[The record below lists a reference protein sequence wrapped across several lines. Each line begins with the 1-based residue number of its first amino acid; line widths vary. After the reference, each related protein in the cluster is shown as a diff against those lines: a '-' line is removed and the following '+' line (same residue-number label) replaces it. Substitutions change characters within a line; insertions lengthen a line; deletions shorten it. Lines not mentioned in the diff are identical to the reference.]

1 MDNDAIVYICSLIH
15 RMAAEDTQW
24 TKIIRPKRSL
34 FDLDL
39 RSAFRSKD
47 LLSLFVKR
55 DIIAVYKQTVLGP
68 LWFLIQPVLTTIMFV
83 TVFSGIA
90 GISTDAI
97 PPVLFYLGGITC
109 WNYFAEC
116 LNKTS
121 NIFVENQHVFGK
133 VYFPRIISPLA
144 VVMTSLIKFGI
155 QFLLFIAVYLFYL
168 FAQDTPLNISG
179 WFILLPALI
188 VLMGILGLGFGM
200 IISSLTTKYRDLRF
214 LIQFGVQLWMYATPI
229 IYPVSLLEGK
239 AKTLVYLNP
248 MTSIVETFKYIFF
261 GTGELNGFYLGYTVL
276 LTVVVLLLGM
286 VIFNK
291 TEQNFMDTV

>member
-1 MDNDAIVYICSLIH
+1 
-15 RMAAEDTQW
+15 MAAEETQW

-34 FDLDL
+34 FDIDWKTILKG
-39 RSAFRSKD
+39 KD
-47 LLSLFVKR
+47 LLTLFIKR
-55 DIIAVYKQTVLGP
+55 DLVAVYKQTIMGP
-68 LWFLIQPVLTTIMFV
+68 LWFVIQPVLTTAMFV
-83 TVFSGIA
+83 VVFSGIA
-90 GISTDAI
+90 KISTDAI
-97 PPVLFYLGGITC
+97 PPILFYLGGITC

-121 NIFVENQHVFGK
+121 NIFVENQHIFGK
-133 VYFPRIISPLA
+133 VYFPRLISPLA
-144 VVMTSLIKFGI
+144 VVITSLIKFGI

-168 FAQDTPLNISG
+168 FIQGTSLQISG
-179 WFILLPALI
+179 WIVLLPLLI
-188 VLMGILGLGFGM
+188 LIMGFLGLGFGM
-200 IISSLTTKYRDLRF
+200 IISSITTKYRDLRF

-261 GTGELNGFYLGYTVL
+261 GTGELNGFYLGYTTLFTVL
-276 LTVVVLLLGM
+276 TFFIGM